1 MAAASVNSSPVSAVP
16 APAVSTS
23 ARTPPTAAP
32 ATPAP
37 RSSDEGSTPATI
49 GAGGGG
55 DGGAA
60 SPKMFGGSKLGG
72 ADGAGLPP
80 PVGRSGSEIPA
91 TACDTSGSLKLPKS
105 GGAGGGL
112 GGGGGG
118 GGGPPRLASGL
129 EKPLALAALVA
140 FARDGDGGDAVFANG
155 LVKAGVDAAAFFA
168 TGFFVLVV
176 DDAPAPPNCGE
187 K

>member
-1 MAAASVNSSPVSAVP
+1 
-16 APAVSTS
+16 
-23 ARTPPTAAP
+23 
-32 ATPAP
+32 
-37 RSSDEGSTPATI
+37 
-49 GAGGGG
+49 
-55 DGGAA
+55 
-60 SPKMFGGSKLGG
+60 MFGGSKLGG

-80 PVGRSGSEIPA
+80 PVGRSGSEIFA

-118 GGGPPRLASGL
+118 GGGPPRLANGL

-168 TGFFVLVV
+168 AGFFVLVV
-176 DDAPAPPNCGE
+176 DDAPAPPNCERKRE
-187 K
+187 KCVSNMACERRACEVFFFLQLHSPLRKTDYSARAPICPFSA